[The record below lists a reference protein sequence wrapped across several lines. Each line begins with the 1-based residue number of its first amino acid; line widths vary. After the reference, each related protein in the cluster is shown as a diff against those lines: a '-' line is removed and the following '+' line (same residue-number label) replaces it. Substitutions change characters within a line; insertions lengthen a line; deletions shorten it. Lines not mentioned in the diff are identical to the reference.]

1 MEPHQ
6 RMNEKIELLLEELR
20 RINTSVVEASRKIN
34 KLARLDEGEE
44 DLIVLK
50 ESLATIQARVEGLE
64 VFVDECRK
72 MAVEKKNQH
81 LEDIDI
87 WM

>member
-1 MEPHQ
+1 VELHQ

-34 KLARLDEGEE
+34 NLDRLAEGGE
-44 DLIVLK
+44 DLVGLK

-72 MAVEKKNQH
+72 MAVEKRNPH
-81 LEDIDI
+81 PEDIDI

>member
-20 RINTSVVEASRKIN
+20 RINSSITEAGKSIKNLDRSSHN
-34 KLARLDEGEE
+34 KETILE
-44 DLIVLK
+44 LK
-50 ESLATIQARVEGLE
+50 EKFSTIQARVEGLE

-72 MAVEKKNQH
+72 IATEKEDEH
-81 LEDIDI
+81 PEDIDI